1 MPDVIFGHPRVAA
14 VYDALDPDR
23 SDLDEYVRIVADEL
37 SSISVLDIGC
47 GTGVFAVLLAAR
59 GMRVVGVDP
68 AAASI
73 AIARARPGGHAVTW
87 VDGTIDDALPVQV
100 DVATMTAN
108 VAQVFLSDDDW
119 LATLRSACA
128 ALRPGGTLIFEA
140 RRPED
145 HAWERWTKE
154 ASRQVVAVPGIGDV
168 EDWVQVTTVDGELV
182 TFDSPTIFH
191 ADGERI
197 ESTSTLR
204 FRSRDAIERSLI
216 TAGLELLDVRDLD
229 YAPGRSWLYLARR
242 P

>member
-37 SSISVLDIGC
+37 GSISVLDIGC